1 VMTVPSRFFL
11 IIPGL
16 VVLLS
21 VPVARVYLSGREE
34 LTIARQCRD
43 TGLDNAAIDHFARAA
58 RWYLPFSS
66 TSYNAI
72 EGLLDISRGFRA
84 AGDDKTALMA
94 LREARG
100 AILASRWFLTPHRDV
115 LEQINRD
122 IATLMVGESLPGGPG
137 SDADENLAQLQATT
151 LPNPWLSGLAGLLFL
166 AWIPVTVIGAARS
179 VTREGRFAGRQGIV
193 WISASA
199 GLLCGWL
206 LILAIA

>member
-1 VMTVPSRFFL
+1 MMTGRNRFFL
-11 IIPGL
+11 VIPGL
-16 VVLLS
+16 VILLS

-34 LTIARQCRD
+34 LTTARQCRD
-43 TGLDNAAIDHFARAA
+43 TGLSDAAIDHFARAA

-84 AGDDKTALMA
+84 AGDNKTALRA

-100 AILASRWFLTPHRDV
+100 AILASRWFLTPHRDF

-122 IATLMVGESLPGGPG
+122 IATLMAGESLPGGPG
-137 SDADENLAQLQATT
+137 SDAEENLAQLQATT

-166 AWIPVTVIGAARS
+166 AWIPVTVIGATKS
-179 VTREGRFAGRQGIV
+179 VTRDGRFAGRQGIV

-206 LILAIA
+206 VILAIV